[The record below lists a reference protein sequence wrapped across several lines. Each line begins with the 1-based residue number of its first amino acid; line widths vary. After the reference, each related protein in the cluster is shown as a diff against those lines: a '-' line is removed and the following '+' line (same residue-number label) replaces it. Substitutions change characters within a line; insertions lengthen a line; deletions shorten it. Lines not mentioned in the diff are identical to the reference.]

1 MKCQIYAKSKI
12 NCKSL
17 SHKGIGGLKHLK
29 TKNIGWRGVS
39 MVKNTSCSSRGPKF
53 TPQNP
58 CQLFATASLSIQWP
72 RLAFWITTYMRYI
85 LTNID
90 THIYRNM
97 YQIQQ
102 LFPCIQV
109 HSFNFLLKKTT
120 EIENRCFSGL
130 LRGRV
135 QERCEKSFR
144 FRPQK
149 HTKHGYVDYKLHRE
163 LFVIFCVCVYM
174 CVCVCVH
181 V

>member
-1 MKCQIYAKSKI
+1 
-12 NCKSL
+12 
-17 SHKGIGGLKHLK
+17 
-29 TKNIGWRGVS
+29 
-39 MVKNTSCSSRGPKF
+39 
-53 TPQNP
+53 
-58 CQLFATASLSIQWP
+58 
-72 RLAFWITTYMRYI
+72 
-85 LTNID
+85 
-90 THIYRNM
+90 M

-174 CVCVCVH
+174 CVCVCVFMCNRCIH
-181 V
+181 CEGLRTILGVFLRYYPSFLIFFIIYHFYLCYISTTVSSPFLSFSPSTSFVPLLHPLILCLHSNGISLP